1 MIEIQKIGSGVLYLV
16 PVDNVRTTSMAFVV
30 PAGSAYEDDEKAG
43 TAHFLE
49 HVVFKGTKN
58 YDEHTL
64 KREIELVGGS
74 LNAYTGR
81 RFTVFYVKVPHSHF
95 ATAVNILRDLV
106 FNPLIE
112 EDKVEVERS
121 VIMEELLSSRED
133 HYMRIHDF
141 FVESAIA
148 KPLGRSIIGYEK
160 TIESITAM
168 DLRSFHSERYGS
180 VRVAV
185 VGKYTDEDLKIIENA
200 VVQSSR
206 KVEERSFQPV
216 FSDSKCFV
224 ETRSDLKQIHNIYGW
239 RSIGA
244 EDEEYPVF
252 LVLDTLLGS
261 GMSSV
266 LFTELREKSGLVYD
280 VHTFNYNGK
289 TSGLYGI
296 YSSVSPEK
304 FPKFEVEVQRILQ
317 DFKIP
322 ETVVEYGKK
331 RLIGKLEMM
340 TESTS
345 SLLGYI
351 LEFISNEILPIEV
364 DDFIEKIK
372 NVRLTQVRDM
382 WERLARQSPYRCYL
396 IPNSVDISSWRTK
409 LENSVEESERCS
421 TG

>member
-1 MIEIQKIGSGVLYLV
+1 MIEIQKIGSGILYLI

-30 PAGSAYEDDEKAG
+30 PAGSAYENDEKAG

-58 YDEHTL
+58 YDERTL

-81 RFTVFYVKVPHSHF
+81 RFTVFYVKVPYSHF
-95 ATAVNILRDLV
+95 VTAVNILRDLV
-106 FNPLIE
+106 FNPLIK

-141 FVESAIA
+141 FVESAIE
-148 KPLGRSIIGYEK
+148 KPLGRSIIGYEE
-160 TIESITAM
+160 TIESITAT
-168 DLRSFHSERYGS
+168 DLRLFHSERYGS

-185 VGKYTDEDLKIIENA
+185 VGKYTDDDLKIIED
-200 VVQSSR
+200 VIVQNSR
-206 KVEERSFQPV
+206 KVEEKSFQPV

-224 ETRSDLKQIHNIYGW
+224 EKRSDLKQIHNIYGW

-244 EDEEYPVF
+244 EDQEYPAF

-280 VHTFNYNGK
+280 IHTFNYSGK

-296 YSSVSPEK
+296 YSSTSPEK
-304 FPKFEVEVQRILQ
+304 FPKLQIEIQHILQ
-317 DFKIP
+317 GFRIS
-322 ETVVEYGKK
+322 EAMLEYGKK

-351 LEFISNEILPIEV
+351 LEFISNEISPTEV
-364 DDFIEKIK
+364 DDFIDKIK
-372 NVRLTQVRDM
+372 GVKLNQVRSV

-396 IPNSVDISSWRTK
+396 IPGSVDISSWGTK
-409 LENSVEESERCS
+409 LENRMEESERCS